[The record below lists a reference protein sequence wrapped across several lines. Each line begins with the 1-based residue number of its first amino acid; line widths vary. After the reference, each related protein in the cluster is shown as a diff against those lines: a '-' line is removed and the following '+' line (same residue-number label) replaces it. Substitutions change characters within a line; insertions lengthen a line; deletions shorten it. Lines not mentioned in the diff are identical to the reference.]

1 MTARP
6 LEEVDGNVEMDST
19 GPTVKARS
27 LKRKLTSPGDD
38 ESKGRSIAR
47 RLDFS
52 RHTGSWT
59 MNEQNDMNVEL
70 VREKKFSQICNG
82 EKQPRTTKY
91 ETYYNYGK

>member
-6 LEEVDGNVEMDST
+6 LEEVDGNVEMNST

-27 LKRKLTSPGDD
+27 LKRKLTSPGGED

-52 RHTGSWT
+52 RHTGS
-59 MNEQNDMNVEL
+59 
-70 VREKKFSQICNG
+70 
-82 EKQPRTTKY
+82 
-91 ETYYNYGK
+91 